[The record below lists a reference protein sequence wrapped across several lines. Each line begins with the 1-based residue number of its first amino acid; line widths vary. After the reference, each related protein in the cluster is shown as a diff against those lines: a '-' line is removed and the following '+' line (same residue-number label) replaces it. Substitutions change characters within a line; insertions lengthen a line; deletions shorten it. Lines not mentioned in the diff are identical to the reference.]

1 MSGQQIKV
9 SIELGN
15 EIFKVEKLWF
25 HQRGSRQSASFEYDP
40 AWLQHT
46 EKFALEPALQLTEG
60 AFHTMPDQM
69 LFGAIGDSAPDRWG
83 RVLMRCAES
92 ARARSMGEAARTLS
106 EADYLLGIKD
116 GVYRQLMT

>member
-1 MSGQQIKV
+1 MKHSRLESYGFT
-9 SIELGN
+9 S
-15 EIFKVEKLWF
+15 
-25 HQRGSRQSASFEYDP
+25 GSRQSASFEYDP

-46 EKFALEPALQLTEG
+46 EKFALESALQLTEG

-83 RVLMRCAES
+83 RVLIRRAES
-92 ARARSMGEAARTLS
+92 ARDQSMGEAARTIS